1 MWSDDDDKMLDI
13 IQDPVPGSHAVFGWD
28 GINLYISTTCN
39 DEDRRWTIVNK
50 LKFHPARM
58 VRIGRM
64 LRNSD
69 VHD

>member
-13 IQDPVPGSHAVFGWD
+13 IKDPVPGSNAMFGWD
-28 GINLYISTTCN
+28 GINIHISTTNN
-39 DEDRRWTIVNK
+39 DEDRQWVIVNK

-64 LRNSD
+64 LTNAGAYD
-69 VHD
+69 